1 MGMGR
6 HGSAQPEMWVAASEL
21 PRSPG
26 HSFYDQLNRLLDEAA
41 FDRRCEELCAPYYAA
56 GTGRPS
62 IAPGVYFRMLFVGYF
77 EGLSAQRAIAWKC
90 ADSLS
95 VRTFLGLAP
104 TMAAPDHSSLTR
116 IRQRLPMEVHAQA
129 FQWVLE
135 IAAAKGV
142 LHGKVLAIDATTLEA
157 NAAMKSMVR
166 RVSGEKWMKYLRR
179 LAAAE
184 GLENPTD
191 EDLRRFDRKRKGKKV
206 SNAEWASP
214 IDPDSRIMKMKDG
227 TTHFSYK
234 AEHAVDLASDLAVVA
249 AIYPSDTADGD
260 SLLMTVQTAQ
270 ETLTAI
276 DGAESVADIV
286 GDKGYHRI
294 ESLAVLR
301 EVHGVRTY
309 IPERQDHIRH
319 NWRERPAGDQV
330 AFYANRRRMQ
340 GARGGRLSRRRSEYA
355 ERSFAHT
362 CETGGGRRVWV
373 RGIENVAKRYLVHVA
388 ARNLGVLMRILFG
401 VGTPRSLQ
409 GRRAAACFALMQV
422 LLGHIRHWLTV
433 DAYSRRVAAL
443 RSRLRTVAGRVTF
456 MAPTA
461 TSSTGC

>member
-1 MGMGR
+1 
-6 HGSAQPEMWVAASEL
+6 MWVAASEL

-26 HSFYDQLNRLLDEAA
+26 HTFYDKLNRLLDEAA
-41 FDRRCEELCAPYYAA
+41 FDRRCEELCAPYYAD
-56 GTGRPS
+56 GTGRPG
-62 IAPGVYFRMLFVGYF
+62 IPPGVYFRMLFVGYF

-95 VRTFLGLAP
+95 VRTFLGLEP
-104 TMAAPDHSSLTR
+104 TVAAPDHSSLTR
-116 IRQRLPMEVHAQA
+116 IRQRLPLEVHVQA

-135 IAAAKGV
+135 VAQATGV

-179 LAAAE
+179 LAQGE
-184 GLENPTD
+184 GMENPSD
-191 EDLRRFDRKRKGKKV
+191 EDLRRFDRKRKNKKV
-206 SNAEWASP
+206 GNAEWASP
-214 IDPDSRIMKMKDG
+214 IDPDSRIMQLKDG
-227 TTHFSYK
+227 RTHFSYK
-234 AEHAVDLASDLAVVA
+234 AEHAIDMASDLAVVA
-249 AIYPSDTADGD
+249 AIYPGDTADGD

-270 ETLTAI
+270 DTLAALGSTEI
-276 DGAESVADIV
+276 VADVV

-294 ESLAVLR
+294 ESLAVLS

-309 IPERQDHIRH
+309 IPERQDGIRH

-340 GARGGRLSRRRSEYA
+340 GARGRALSRRRSEYV

-373 RGIENVAKRYLVHVA
+373 RGIENVAKRYLLHVA
-388 ARNLGVLMRILFG
+388 ARNLGVLMRTLFG

-409 GRRAAACFALMQV
+409 GRLAAAWFALLQTLAPYV
-422 LLGHIRHWLTV
+422 RHVLTV
-433 DAYSRRVAAL
+433 CTSVAPAAAL
-443 RSRLRTVAGRVTF
+443 RLRFRTFVTRITF
-456 MAPTA
+456 MAPTT